1 MVPFRYG
8 AAKVRDHGHD
18 GGMRIAVLAD
28 IHGNLPALEAVLD
41 EVDRVGV
48 DRVVLLGDI
57 AGGPMPAQTL
67 DRLASLG
74 DTAVWVHGNGERE
87 LVAGLDGEPVAGPA
101 GEVVARCVP
110 LLDQRHRALLAD
122 LPMTV
127 SIDVEGL
134 GPTLFCH
141 ATPRRDD
148 EFVLV
153 DSPMRRWEQV
163 LHGVAEQVVICGHT
177 HMPFDR
183 LVNRRR
189 VINPGSVGMAYGP
202 PGACWAL
209 LGPTVQLRRTAYD
222 RRAAADRIARSGYP
236 DAAAWAEEYVLN
248 PYDDAAALEAFST
261 IVAEE
266 VAAPTM
272 ETNVDPDLR

>member
-1 MVPFRYG
+1 
-8 AAKVRDHGHD
+8 
-18 GGMRIAVLAD
+18 MRIAVLAD
-28 IHGNLPALEAVLD
+28 VHGNLPALEAVLA
-41 EVDRVGV
+41 EVDRIGV
-48 DRVVLLGDI
+48 DRIVLLGDI

-67 DRLASLG
+67 DVLASLG
-74 DTAVWVHGNGERE
+74 DRAVWVHGNGERE
-87 LVAGLDGEPVAGPA
+87 LVAGFDGEVVTGPA
-101 GEVVARCVP
+101 GDTVAACVP
-110 LLDQRHRALLAD
+110 LIEQRHRALIAD

-127 SIDVEGL
+127 TIDIDGL

-153 DSPMRRWEQV
+153 DSPIQRWEQV

-183 LVNRRR
+183 LVNQRR

-202 PGACWAL
+202 AGAYWAL

-222 RRAAADRIARSGYP
+222 LHTAAERIARSGYP
-236 DAAAWAEEYVLN
+236 DAAGWASEYVLN
-248 PYDDAAALEAFST
+248 PHGDLAALEAFT
-261 IVAEE
+261 AIIAEDD
-266 VAAPTM
+266 AAQA
-272 ETNVDPDLR
+272 EQD